1 MLAASCG
8 GLSGRKRKRFCSF
21 AVRAGRMLAV
31 YLSRANC
38 GAHRRKGLVMTSVA
52 SSSSRVVTESPVVV
66 ALDYNNR
73 DSALAFVDLIDPRDC
88 RLKVGKEMFTL
99 FGPQIVRDLQ
109 QRGFD
114 VFLDLKFHDIP
125 NTTAH
130 AVAAAADL
138 GVWMVNVHASGG
150 ARMMT
155 AAREALIP
163 FGKDAP
169 LLIAVTVLTS
179 MEASDLLDL
188 GVTLSPAEHAERL
201 ARLTQNCGLDGV
213 VCSAQE
219 AVRFKSALGHNFKLV
234 TPGIRPQGSDAG
246 DQRRIMTPEEA
257 QAAGVDYM
265 VIGRP
270 VTQSA
275 DPALTLKAINASLGK
290 VTG

>member
-1 MLAASCG
+1 MT
-8 GLSGRKRKRFCSF
+8 LS
-21 AVRAGRMLAV
+21 
-31 YLSRANC
+31 
-38 GAHRRKGLVMTSVA
+38 A
-52 SSSSRVVTESPVVV
+52 SSSSCAVTNSPVVV

-73 DSALAFVDLIDPRDC
+73 DAALAFVDKIDPRDC

-99 FGPQIVRDLQ
+99 FGSQFVRELQ

-114 VFLDLKFHDIP
+114 IFLDLKFHDIP
-125 NTTAH
+125 NTAAH

-155 AAREALIP
+155 AAREALVP

-179 MEASDLLDL
+179 MEASDLADL
-188 GVTLSPAEHAERL
+188 GVTLSPADYAERL
-201 ARLTQNCGLDGV
+201 AALTQKCGLDGV

-219 AVRFKSALGHNFKLV
+219 AVRFKQAFGQDFKLV

-246 DQRRIMTPEEA
+246 DQRRIMTPEQA
-257 QAAGVDYM
+257 LAAGVDYM

-270 VTQSA
+270 ITQSV
-275 DPALTLKAINASLGK
+275 DPEQTLKAINASLQRSA
-290 VTG
+290 

>member
-1 MLAASCG
+1 MTLTAS
-8 GLSGRKRKRFCSF
+8 S
-21 AVRAGRMLAV
+21 A
-31 YLSRANC
+31 SRA
-38 GAHRRKGLVMTSVA
+38 
-52 SSSSRVVTESPVVV
+52 VTNSPVVV
-66 ALDYNNR
+66 ALDYHNR
-73 DSALAFVDLIDPRDC
+73 DAALAFVDKIDPRDC

-99 FGPQIVRDLQ
+99 FGPQFVHELQ
-109 QRGFD
+109 HRGFD
-114 VFLDLKFHDIP
+114 IFLDLKFHDIP
-125 NTTAH
+125 NTVAH

-155 AAREALIP
+155 AAREALVP

-179 MEASDLLDL
+179 MEASDLADL
-188 GVTLSPAEHAERL
+188 GVTLSPADYAERL
-201 ARLTQNCGLDGV
+201 AALTQKCGLDGV

-219 AVRFKSALGHNFKLV
+219 AVRFKQVFGQEFKLV

-246 DQRRIMTPEEA
+246 DQRRIMTPEQA
-257 QAAGVDYM
+257 LAAGVDYM

-275 DPALTLKAINASLGK
+275 DPAQTLKAINASLQRSA
-290 VTG
+290 